1 MTLRVTS
8 QHIARGMT
16 LRVTSQHITRGMTLR
31 VTSQTHNARQA
42 DFQVN
47 FVTHGV
53 FLFFVQFEQHTCP
66 LAFAFQPGVT
76 PVRAG
81 HYESE
86 SEGGEESEDG
96 DVEESD
102 SEGSVVAN
110 KLGYV
115 S

>member
-1 MTLRVTS
+1 MHRSLLISEVAES
-8 QHIARGMT
+8 IAEYLYDEDDVWTTNPSGDPCSLLSLALTCRS
-16 LRVTSQHITRGMTLR
+16 LCDPALNVLWRDLHSP
-31 VTSQTHNARQA
+31 
-42 DFQVN
+42 
-47 FVTHGV
+47 
-53 FLFFVQFEQHTCP
+53 CP

-76 PVRAG
+76 PVRAD

-102 SEGSVVAN
+102 SEGSVAAN

-115 S
+115 N